1 MCLSKPKD
9 RIVAT
14 VGLQGHGKTVFLAS
28 LLWECY
34 DKLAENLKPFH
45 VMAASP
51 KADEVFH
58 ANAERFGQLELPKA
72 TPLMK
77 SEPAILKFT
86 NVPHAKSQQRSEIRL
101 IFYDIAGEPF
111 TDDRMTN
118 DYAPFLKEATDIIF
132 LFDPTDKGFSA
143 WLPSRIVD
151 RVKREVANIERKNL
165 IITLTKMDELC
176 AHDEWDCII
185 GHPLHDDPPSLSNL
199 PAYFQQMNLLSE
211 TLRTLWWLNP
221 ERQAQNLINSLP
233 LNTRFCAIS
242 SLGHQPVK
250 DENGGLRLTG
260 KPEPFR
266 VRDPLFWIFRAAGVM

>member
-1 MCLSKPKD
+1 MHWFKPKD

-58 ANAERFGQLELPKA
+58 ANAQRLDQLKLPEA
-72 TPLMK
+72 TQRMK

-86 NVPHAKSQQRSEIRL
+86 NVPHAKSKQRSEIRL
-101 IFYDIAGEPF
+101 TFYDIAGEVF
-111 TDDRMTN
+111 TDDGMTN

-132 LFDPTDKGFSA
+132 LFDPTAIGFSA
-143 WLPSRIVD
+143 RWASRIVD
-151 RVKREVANIERKNL
+151 RVYRVAANSERKNL
-165 IITLTKMDELC
+165 IITLTKMDELR
-176 AHDEWDCII
+176 AHDEWAGII
-185 GHPLHDDPPSLSNL
+185 GNLWPDDPPSLRNL
-199 PAYFQQMNLLSE
+199 PIYFQQMDSLSE

-233 LNTRFCAIS
+233 PNTRFCAIS

-250 DENGGLRLTG
+250 DENGVLRLTR